1 MSKTMSRRVGVA
13 RPEAAVTGTGIPR
26 SVVRKPRG
34 FASPTVASEARAAV
48 ALSRPSL
55 DDGKRSSRVAARASL
70 SFDKQGSEST
80 DLSSGGSRFNSDCVD
95 VLVGA
100 TSGKV
105 VQLYRT
111 PLLSEEDLKTLLD
124 RAQREVSADI
134 DGLESEACFNLE
146 VTDALS
152 IAESETVL
160 WLLGETYELDK
171 LTSASALA
179 EGSAASVVE
188 VGPRMSFSTAWS
200 SNAVSIFKSCGLG
213 ANIGRAERS
222 SRFRISVGGR
232 PGGLTDEEEA
242 AFADLV
248 HDRMTEQ
255 VYPSPLLSFKTDAVP
270 APVLSIP
277 VLEEGRP
284 ALERISEEMGL
295 AFDDWDID
303 YYCDLFTNQVGRNPT
318 NVELFDLGQSNSEHS
333 RHWFFKGELTVVS
346 PSIESQSTPGLS
358 SAKAWQCAD
367 RKTTPSLLSH
377 TSNSLSILTQ
387 FLLNSLSILCVWCK
401 IGRQKSERVSL

>member
-55 DDGKRSSRVAARASL
+55 DDGNRSSRVAARASL

-111 PLLSEEDLKTLLD
+111 PLLSEEALKTLLD

-146 VTDALS
+146 VKQCNNADECTKCAPTWRLDAGVCKKCD
-152 IAESETVL
+152 ESTCKKC
-160 WLLGETYELDK
+160 D
-171 LTSASALA
+171 
-179 EGSAASVVE
+179 
-188 VGPRMSFSTAWS
+188 P
-200 SNAVSIFKSCGLG
+200 VSQVCV
-213 ANIGRAERS
+213 RCH
-222 SRFRISVGGR
+222 
-232 PGGLTDEEEA
+232 PG
-242 AFADLV
+242 
-248 HDRMTEQ
+248 
-255 VYPSPLLSFKTDAVP
+255 
-270 APVLSIP
+270 
-277 VLEEGRP
+277 
-284 ALERISEEMGL
+284 
-295 AFDDWDID
+295 
-303 YYCDLFTNQVGRNPT
+303 
-318 NVELFDLGQSNSEHS
+318 
-333 RHWFFKGELTVVS
+333 
-346 PSIESQSTPGLS
+346 
-358 SAKAWQCAD
+358 
-367 RKTTPSLLSH
+367 
-377 TSNSLSILTQ
+377 
-387 FLLNSLSILCVWCK
+387 
-401 IGRQKSERVSL
+401 